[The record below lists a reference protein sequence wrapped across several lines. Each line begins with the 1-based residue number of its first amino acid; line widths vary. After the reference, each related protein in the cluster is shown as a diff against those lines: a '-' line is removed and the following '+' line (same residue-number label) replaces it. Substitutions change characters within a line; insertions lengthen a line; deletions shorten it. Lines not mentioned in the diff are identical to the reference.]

1 MTFITKINK
10 QHNFTKIFPKNKL
23 VILDKFCFKKVI
35 FILASDL
42 INYEL
47 KKLLRVCEANF
58 GPLFGEMSREREGPT
73 LSD

>member
-1 MTFITKINK
+1 MYKRGLLHCNHQRSKLIFWTAFIF
-10 QHNFTKIFPKNKL
+10 QL
-23 VILDKFCFKKVI
+23 KVI
-35 FILASDL
+35 
-42 INYEL
+42 EL